1 MGVGLAGEGTPHRLD
16 VPSRGGLVASDAKTV
31 AVNRPEVVA
40 RGLGPVQDRFGGAR
54 RADRERVEPALVLD
68 GEAEALQP
76 RREDVREA
84 MGTLRDPREP
94 LRPVIDRIHAGD
106 DAEQNLRRA
115 DVAGRLLAPDVLLAG
130 LKREPERL
138 APAAVHRN
146 ADDPPRHGAPVLLVG
161 GEVGGVRPAIGEGDA
176 EALRAADRDVGAEL
190 AGRRQQDEAQE
201 VCRDRDDRPLCMR
214 LLDDPAVI
222 GHPAAGLGV
231 LQQDAEE
238 RPLREP
244 CAVIAHLHLDADGVC
259 AGLHH
264 RDGLWQAGVG
274 DKEAVAAV
282 LGDAV
287 AHVHGLGRRR
297 GLVEQRGIGA
307 GEAGEVHHHGLEVEQ
322 RFEPA
327 LRDFRLIG
335 RIGGVPAWILQDV
348 ALDDGR
354 RDRIVVAEADHGARD
369 AVAPGKL
376 CQRRQHVPLGAAFRK
391 VLRNLSADRFRH
403 SGIHERVEGF
413 VAHSIQHGRQIVLAW
428 ADVPADEGVRL
439 LQSRQ

>member
-1 MGVGLAGEGTPHRLD
+1 ML
-16 VPSRGGLVASDAKTV
+16 LVAS
-31 AVNRPEVVA
+31 
-40 RGLGPVQDRFGGAR
+40 
-54 RADRERVEPALVLD
+54 
-68 GEAEALQP
+68 
-76 RREDVREA
+76 
-84 MGTLRDPREP
+84 
-94 LRPVIDRIHAGD
+94 
-106 DAEQNLRRA
+106 
-115 DVAGRLLAPDVLLAG
+115 LAPDVLLAG
-130 LKREPERL
+130 LERKPERL
-138 APAAVHRN
+138 APAAVHRDP
-146 ADDPPRHGAPVLLVG
+146 DDPSRHGATILFVG
-161 GEVGGVRPAIGEGDA
+161 GEVGR
-176 EALRAADRDVGAEL
+176 RAARHSRGGTPKRCEL
-190 AGRRQQDEAQE
+190 PTAMSAPNSPGGRQQDEAQK
-201 VCRDRDDRPLCMR
+201 VCRYSDDRPLCMR

-222 GHPAAGLGV
+222 GHPAAGLWV

-259 AGLHH
+259 AGLHPH
-264 RDGLWQAGVG
+264 RDGLWQAGGG

-297 GLVEQRGIGA
+297 GLVEQRGVGA

-335 RIGGVPAWILQDV
+335 CIRGVPAWILQDV

-376 CQRRQHVPLGAAFRK
+376 CQFRQRVPLCAAFRK
-391 VLRNLSADRFRH
+391 VLRNPGTDRFRH

-413 VAHSIQHGRQIVLAW
+413 VAHGFQHGRQIVLAW
-428 ADVPADEGVRL
+428 ADMPADEGVRL